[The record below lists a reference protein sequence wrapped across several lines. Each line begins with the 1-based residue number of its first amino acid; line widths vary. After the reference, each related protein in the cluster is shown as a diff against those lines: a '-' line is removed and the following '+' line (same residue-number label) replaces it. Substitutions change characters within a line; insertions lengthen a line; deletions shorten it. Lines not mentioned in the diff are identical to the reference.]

1 MGVEI
6 TDSSRKIMGIVVV
19 DSKGRIS
26 LPSSVRKS
34 VGIKT
39 GERLLVLVKDG
50 AVTLVPADLFNNY
63 PG

>member
-6 TDSSRKIMGIVVV
+6 TDSSRKIMGIAVV

-34 VGIKT
+34 VGIRT

-50 AVTLVPADLFNNY
+50 AVTLVPADLFNNH

>member
-1 MGVEI
+1 MGVET

-34 VGIKT
+34 LGIKT
-39 GERLLVLVKDG
+39 GERLLILVKDG
-50 AVTLVPADLFNNY
+50 AVTLVPVRPLQ
-63 PG
+63 